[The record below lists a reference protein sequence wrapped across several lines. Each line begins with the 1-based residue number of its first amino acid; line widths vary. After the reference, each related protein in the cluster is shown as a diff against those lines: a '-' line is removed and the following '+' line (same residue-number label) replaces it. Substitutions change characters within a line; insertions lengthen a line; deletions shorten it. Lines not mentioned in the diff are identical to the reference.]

1 LNPLDL
7 NHAKINDL
15 LPSYN
20 VIIDH
25 LMYKRYNRLI
35 NEVNPLHFNKN
46 YAQKLGFK
54 NIVVA
59 GNFTYSLITKWLI
72 DFIGNPLFLKHVS
85 VKFQRPVY
93 INDEIIHRGK
103 ITNIFSDNN
112 NTLIEG
118 DFFVE
123 KSNGELVS
131 SGSFT
136 ISF

>member
-1 LNPLDL
+1 MNPLDL